1 MVRNYLKFIGFFTFL
16 SSNCFAANE
25 GMPQLNPDYWVSQ
38 VFWVMLIFGTLYVIL
53 WKAILPKINQNL
65 ENRKSQILTDL
76 DEAQELKNQSEKK
89 ISEYNMI
96 LSKAKQDAKKIL
108 DETRKKI
115 NLDIEN
121 KNNQFNLEIDKEI
134 ENAEKEIKML
144 KLSSTK
150 DINKISVETASEIVR
165 KMVGTEVN
173 ASSVSAIVEDISKK
187 EILWLKD
194 RWSDHYLDIDSR
206 NIFFP
211 FIKRQQ

>member
-1 MVRNYLKFIGFFTFL
+1 MVRNYLIFIGFFTFL
-16 SSNCFAANE
+16 SSNCFAADE

-38 VFWVMLIFGTLYVIL
+38 IFWVMLIFGTLYVIL
-53 WKAILPKINQNL
+53 WKAILPKINENL

-76 DEAQELKNQSEKK
+76 DEAQKLKNQSEKK

-134 ENAEKEIKML
+134 ENAEKEIKTL
-144 KLSSTK
+144 KLSSIK
-150 DINKISVETASEIVR
+150 DINKISIETSSEIVR

-173 ASSVSAIVEDISKK
+173 ASSVSATVEDISKK
-187 EILWLKD
+187 EITK
-194 RWSDHYLDIDSR
+194 YI
-206 NIFFP
+206 
-211 FIKRQQ
+211 

>member
-1 MVRNYLKFIGFFTFL
+1 MVRNYLKFIGFFTLL
-16 SSNCFAANE
+16 SGKCLGAEE

-38 VFWVMLIFGTLYVIL
+38 IFWVILVFTILYVIL
-53 WKAILPKINQNL
+53 WKIILPKINENL

-76 DEAQELKNQSEKK
+76 DDAQKFKDQSEEN
-89 ISEYNMI
+89 ISEYNKI
-96 LSKAKQDAKKIL
+96 FNQAKQDAKKIL

-134 ENAEKEIKML
+134 ENAEKEIKTL
-144 KLSSTK
+144 KLSSIK
-150 DINKISVETASEIVR
+150 DINKISIETSSEIVR

-187 EILWLKD
+187 EI
-194 RWSDHYLDIDSR
+194 
-206 NIFFP
+206 
-211 FIKRQQ
+211 IKYI

>member
-16 SSNCFAANE
+16 SSNCFAADE

-38 VFWVMLIFGTLYVIL
+38 IFWVMLIFGTLYVIL
-53 WKAILPKINQNL
+53 WKAILPKINENL

-76 DEAQELKNQSEKK
+76 DEAQEFKNQSEKK

-96 LSKAKQDAKKIL
+96 LSKAKQDAKKVL

-121 KNNQFNLEIDKEI
+121 KNNQFNLEIGKEI
-134 ENAEKEIKML
+134 ENAEKEIKTL
-144 KLSSTK
+144 KLSSIK
-150 DINKISVETASEIVR
+150 DINKISIETSSEIV
-165 KMVGTEVN
+165 KKIAGTEVN

-187 EILWLKD
+187 EI
-194 RWSDHYLDIDSR
+194 
-206 NIFFP
+206 
-211 FIKRQQ
+211 IKYI

>member
-16 SSNCFAANE
+16 SSNCFAADE

-38 VFWVMLIFGTLYVIL
+38 IFWVMLIFGMLYIIL
-53 WKAILPKINQNL
+53 WKAILPKINENL

-108 DETRKKI
+108 DGTRKKI

-121 KNNQFNLEIDKEI
+121 KNNQFNLEIKKEI
-134 ENAEKEIKML
+134 ENAEKEIKTL
-144 KLSSTK
+144 KLSSIK
-150 DINKISVETASEIVR
+150 DINKISIETSSEIV
-165 KMVGTEVN
+165 KKIAGTETN

-187 EILWLKD
+187 EITK
-194 RWSDHYLDIDSR
+194 YI
-206 NIFFP
+206 
-211 FIKRQQ
+211 

>member
-16 SSNCFAANE
+16 SNNCFAADE

-38 VFWVMLIFGTLYVIL
+38 IFWVMLIFGTLYVIL
-53 WKAILPKINQNL
+53 WKAILPKINENL

-134 ENAEKEIKML
+134 ENAEKEIKTL
-144 KLSSTK
+144 KLSSIK
-150 DINKISVETASEIVR
+150 DINKISIETSSEIVR

-187 EILWLKD
+187 EI
-194 RWSDHYLDIDSR
+194 
-206 NIFFP
+206 
-211 FIKRQQ
+211 IKYI